1 MYLAVYLYI
10 YIYIYTPV
18 YKYVYGHGCGPVV
31 TALLFAGRAGSS
43 LTAEIGLMK
52 ATEQLSSFEMM
63 GVDPLRRVIAPRF
76 IAGVIC
82 LPLLSLIFSAT
93 GIVGGLVGA
102 FLGLQKLPESMVSKT
117 LSFDCEH
124 IQIRNNKPLGILRPA
139 LFNQKTRL
147 IPSIQ
152 ALIKLRAKPND
163 KLKITEKE
171 VKEF

>member
-1 MYLAVYLYI
+1 MKHGFVLAFFW
-10 YIYIYTPV
+10 
-18 YKYVYGHGCGPVV
+18 
-31 TALLFAGRAGSS
+31 LLVLNEDDPKAYFKA
-43 LTAEIGLMK
+43 MK
-52 ATEQLSSFEMM
+52 GTIEQ
-63 GVDPLRRVIAPRF
+63 GGDTDTNA
-76 IAGVIC
+76 C
-82 LPLLSLIFSAT
+82 
-93 GIVGGLVGA
+93 IVGGLVGA

-163 KLKITEKE
+163 KLKITQKE
-171 VKEF
+171 VKEFYMCSLDELNVIC